1 MSKKEVKVKGNIYG
15 AGVYCF
21 VVEED
26 DEVLYIGSSLEM
38 NDALSRH
45 LFHLKKNNY
54 YDTNKRA
61 LQLAYDRED
70 LTFCVLNFAAD
81 SEYIRNCSKKDKAE
95 MQNYIGI
102 LEEFCIDYYEETVC
116 NLQKYV
122 TKHSSNKNKVT
133 SYKRRMSNIAENNPN
148 CKYSEDI
155 IANILW
161 LKINGYKPKEIAKI
175 MAKIG
180 VDIKNNYISQ
190 IGTVKWIF
198 TEPRLT
204 ISADILNEVRAN

>member
-1 MSKKEVKVKGNIYG
+1 MSKKNIEVVGNIYG

-21 VVEED
+21 ATED
-26 DEVLYIGSSLEM
+26 NEVLYVGSSLEI

-54 YDTNKRA
+54 YDSNKRP

-70 LTFCVLNFAAD
+70 LVFCVLDFSAESD
-81 SEYIRNCSKKDKAE
+81 YIRMCSKADKEE
-95 MQNYIGI
+95 MQNYLSI
-102 LEEFCIDYYEETVC
+102 LEEYYIDLYEETVC
-116 NLQKYV
+116 NFQKTV

-175 MAKIG
+175 MSKIG
-180 VDIKNNYISQ
+180 VDIKNSYISQ

-198 TEPRLT
+198 TEPKLT
-204 ISADILNEVRAN
+204 IDILSEVRAN

>member
-1 MSKKEVKVKGNIYG
+1 MSKKEVKVEGNIYG

-21 VVEED
+21 VTEED
-26 DEVLYIGSSLEM
+26 GEVLYVGSSLEM

-70 LTFCVLNFAAD
+70 LTFWVLNFAAD
-81 SEYIRNCSKKDKAE
+81 SEYIRDCSKKDKAE

-102 LEEFCIDYYEETVC
+102 LEEYCIDYYEETVC

-148 CKYSEDI
+148 CKYSEEI
-155 IANILW
+155 IANIIW

-175 MAKIG
+175 MSKIG
-180 VDIKNNYISQ
+180 VDIKNSYISQ

-198 TEPRLT
+198 TEPKLT

>member
-1 MSKKEVKVKGNIYG
+1 MSKKGIEVDGNIYG

-21 VVEED
+21 ITKESK
-26 DEVLYIGSSLEM
+26 EVLYVGSSLEM

-45 LFHLKKNNY
+45 LFHLKKSNY

-70 LTFCVLNFAAD
+70 LIFWVLDVCAESD
-81 SEYIRNCSKKDKAE
+81 YIRNCSKADKAE
-95 MQNYIGI
+95 MQNYLSI
-102 LEEFCIDYYEETVC
+102 LEEYTIDYYEETVC

-122 TKHSSNKNKVT
+122 TKHSSNKSKVT
-133 SYKRRMSNIAENNPN
+133 TYKRRMSNIGENNPN
-148 CKYSEDI
+148 CKFSEDI
-155 IANILW
+155 IGNILW
-161 LKINGYKPKEIAKI
+161 LKINGYKPREIAKI

-180 VDIKNNYISQ
+180 VDIKDSYINQ
-190 IGTVKWIF
+190 VGTARWIF
-198 TEPRLT
+198 AEPKLT

>member
-1 MSKKEVKVKGNIYG
+1 MSKKGIEVDGNIYG

-21 VVEED
+21 ITKESK
-26 DEVLYIGSSLEM
+26 EVLYVGSSLEM

-70 LTFCVLNFAAD
+70 LTFWVLNFAAD
-81 SEYIRNCSKKDKAE
+81 SEYIRDCSKKDKAE

-102 LEEFCIDYYEETVC
+102 LEEYCIDYYEETVC

-175 MAKIG
+175 MSKIG

-198 TEPRLT
+198 TEPKLT